1 MGKKDKK
8 EEQKPK
14 KNNLKAFLKKRAPL
28 YLAGIALIVISANGV
43 LSEKHLDNFLID
55 LSEEEQIVVDILMQY
70 NGPNESGLN
79 VKDAIENKINEEYPN
94 MKIFDDRNTRIH
106 VVVTNINL
114 EEYQV
119 ILNFK
124 SDKGNDINYDWNVN
138 IDSKGEDLT
147 VWTEMP
153 TTTQSDTHHHRSQP
167 VRLFFCGTPA
177 VPDRKA
183 RIWSSSPFRSASTS

>member
-8 EEQKPK
+8 VEEKPK

-43 LSEKHLDNFLID
+43 LTEKHLDDFLID
-55 LSEEEQIVVDILMQY
+55 FSEEEQIVVDILMKY

-79 VKDAIENKINEEYPN
+79 VKDAIENKINEEYQDK
-94 MKIFDDRNTRIH
+94 KIFDDRNTRIH
-106 VVVTNINL
+106 VVVANINL

-124 SDKGNDINYDWNVN
+124 SDKGDDINYDWNVN
-138 IDSKGEDLT
+138 IDSKEIKSNNPESKHIINT
-147 VWTEMP
+147 V
-153 TTTQSDTHHHRSQP
+153 D
-167 VRLFFCGTPA
+167 FY
-177 VPDRKA
+177 D
-183 RIWSSSPFRSASTS
+183 

>member
-94 MKIFDDRNTRIH
+94 MKIFDDRTTRIH

-138 IDSKGEDLT
+138 IDSKEIKSNNPESKYIINIVDFY
-147 VWTEMP
+147 
-153 TTTQSDTHHHRSQP
+153 D
-167 VRLFFCGTPA
+167 
-177 VPDRKA
+177 
-183 RIWSSSPFRSASTS
+183 

>member
-1 MGKKDKK
+1 MSSYDVVVVGAGNAALTAALAAR
-8 EEQKPK
+8 ENGATVLILE
-14 KNNLKAFLKKRAPL
+14 KAPEHEKGGNSYFT
-28 YLAGIALIVISANGV
+28 AGGFRFCY
-43 LSEKHLDNFLID
+43 DNVEDVATDVLID

-138 IDSKGEDLT
+138 IDSKEIKSNNPESKYIINIVDFY
-147 VWTEMP
+147 
-153 TTTQSDTHHHRSQP
+153 D
-167 VRLFFCGTPA
+167 
-177 VPDRKA
+177 
-183 RIWSSSPFRSASTS
+183 